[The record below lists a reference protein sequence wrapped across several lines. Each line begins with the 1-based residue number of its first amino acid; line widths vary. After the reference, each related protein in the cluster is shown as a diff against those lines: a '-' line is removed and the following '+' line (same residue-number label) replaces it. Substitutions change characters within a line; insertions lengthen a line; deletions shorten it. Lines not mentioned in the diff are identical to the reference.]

1 MHLLE
6 TFLEYALEYAL
17 PQLILFGLYVCVPHL
32 EVLETLLSL
41 GLDCF
46 DHTSL

>member
-32 EVLETLLSL
+32 EVLETSLSL